1 MKPLGQYNKQLIIGI
16 LLMLS
21 VACGD
26 DGKPISEKKP
36 EKVKP
41 QKQPQQIIVERPAF
55 NADSAYVYT
64 EKQVAFGPRV
74 PNTEAHEKAAGY
86 LKAKLQSFGFETMVQ
101 EGKMKA
107 FNGKTLPIKN
117 IIGSINPE
125 AKHRILLMS
134 HWDSRPFAD
143 QDTKNRNKPIDG
155 ANDGASGVGILLE
168 VARQLSINKP
178 NVGVDIIFFDAEDYG
193 QPAESMQA
201 YQPDSWCLGSQYWA
215 MNPHKPGYSADFG
228 ILLDMAGAKNA
239 LFTKESISMQYA
251 PQIMNE
257 VWRIAQA
264 LNHQNHFVNQP
275 TQFVGTD
282 DHYYVNKL
290 TGIPTIDIIQ
300 YDPETGAFGK
310 YWHTHNDNMDVIDK
324 ETLQAVGETILA
336 TIYKKDAEWY
346 ANSKA
351 N

>member
-1 MKPLGQYNKQLIIGI
+1 MKPLGQYNKPLIIGI

-26 DGKPISEKKP
+26 DGKPVAGKKTKAP
-36 EKVKP
+36 EPK
-41 QKQPQQIIVERPAF
+41 KQPEQIIIERPDF

-74 PNTEAHEKAAGY
+74 PNTEAHEKAAAY
-86 LKAKLQSFGFETMVQ
+86 LENKLRSLGCETTVQ
-101 EGKMKA
+101 QANVKA
-107 FNGKTLPIKN
+107 FNGKTLHIKN

-125 AKHRILLMS
+125 ASYRILLMS

-178 NVGVDIIFFDAEDYG
+178 GIGIDIIFFDAEDYG

-215 MNPHKPGYSADFG
+215 INPHKPGYTANAG

-264 LNHQNHFVNQP
+264 LNHQNHFINQP

-290 TGIPTIDIIQ
+290 AGIPTIDIIQ
-300 YDPETGAFGK
+300 YDPSTGAFGK

-324 ETLQAVGETILA
+324 ETLQAVGETLLA
-336 TIYKKDAEWY
+336 FIYTKDNE
-346 ANSKA
+346 NRH
-351 N
+351 NQP